1 MVITMNDYN
10 KSILKLY
17 FQELQSKYDD
27 CDEYTLDELLP
38 YEQPTKYIVESEN
51 YNDKYKTPVLTAGK
65 TFILGYTN
73 EEDGIFNASSDKPVI
88 IFDDFTTSSKYVDFN
103 FKVKSSAMKILHI
116 SDVVNPKYIYYLMQ
130 TIDFDS
136 TTHKR
141 YWISKYSKI
150 IVKLPSKDEQEKEV
164 AKLDKIFAYLEELSD
179 NYNDL
184 LKLKNNLINK
194 LLDNYLYNE
203 DYEIKP
209 IEDVVLK
216 TEKIKQQDIDTGN
229 EYLYVD
235 LSSVDR
241 ATHNIG
247 NTQRVSK
254 NNIPSRAKQII
265 LEDDILFGTTRP
277 LLKRTCIVPKKYNK
291 QLASTGFCV
300 LRADKTQV
308 LPEWIYYNLWSFKFY
323 DYIEPFQRGSSY
335 PAVSDKQVKQYEI
348 TVPPIDVQKNYI
360 GKLKDIFNLIQD
372 I

>member
-1 MVITMNDYN
+1 MNDYN

-17 FQELQSKYDD
+17 FHELQNKYKD
-27 CDEYTLDELLP
+27 CEEYTLDELLP

-51 YNDKYKTPVLTAGK
+51 YSNNYKTPVLTAGK

-73 EEDGIFNASSDKPVI
+73 EEDGIYDASPEKPVI
-88 IFDDFTTSSKYVDFN
+88 IFDDFTTSSKYVDFR

-150 IVKLPSKDEQEKEV
+150 VVNLPSKEEQEKEV
-164 AKLDKIFAYLEELSD
+164 GKLDNIFKCLEELSNHYD
-179 NYNDL
+179 DL
-184 LKLKNNLINK
+184 IKLKTNLIHK
-194 LLDNYLYNE
+194 LLDNYLYSDE
-203 DYEIKP
+203 YDIKTLD
-209 IEDVVLK
+209 EVVLK
-216 TEKIKQQDIDTGN
+216 TQNIKQQELDAGN

-241 ATHNIG
+241 STHEIG
-247 NTQRVSK
+247 ETQKVSK
-254 NNIPSRAKQII
+254 GNIPSRAKQII
-265 LEDDILFGTTRP
+265 MKDDVLFGTTRP
-277 LLKRTCIVPKKYNK
+277 LLKRTCIVPNKYDN
-291 QLASTGFCV
+291 QLASTGFCI
-300 LRADKTQV
+300 LRADKEQV
-308 LPEWIYYNLWSFKFY
+308 LPEWIYYNLWSYKFY
-323 DYIEPFQRGSSY
+323 DYIEPFQRGSNY

-348 TVPPIDVQKNYI
+348 TVPPIDIQKKYVI
-360 GKLKDIFNLIQD
+360 KLKEIFNLIQD